1 MSESVLFIL
10 EPVRL
15 YSPQATPNST
25 TPHSTTLL
33 DYGNIF
39 SRSVPSF
46 FIPRRPL
53 SDSWPCSVYTTIARI
68 GSTPLE
74 RHRLSPS
81 SLFTTLDT
89 SNDFEFRI
97 NLVGWSTSLHWI
109 GAVHQVSPY
118 RSSESTS
125 SLVARVATCADERF
139 SDRYHKYSS
148 CSLFAVDISTGAAFC
163 IVGTALART
172 LSCQSFFPFFDFRSQ
187 TYISFCSLNNRSR
200 TTLCISPRSFRRP
213 LFASASFDRSDR
225 FSSTEFER
233 DAGRFNSSRFSR
245 PVRRTSM
252 PNSGSHQLNPFEVQT
267 TVIPP

>member
-1 MSESVLFIL
+1 MSESILFIL

-33 DYGNIF
+33 DYGNIS

-109 GAVHQVSPY
+109 GAVHRVSLS
-118 RSSESTS
+118 RSGESS
-125 SLVARVATCADERF
+125 SSCRCSFATCADERL
-139 SDRYHKYSS
+139 SDRYHKYAS
-148 CSLFAVDISTGAAFC
+148 CSLFAVDISTGVAFC
-163 IVGTALART
+163 IVGTAPART
-172 LSCQSFFPFFDFRSQ
+172 LSRQSFSLFRLLSSNLHSRSQ
-187 TYISFCSLNNRSR
+187 SQQSITNDFAHLASVLPLPSLRLHLLR
-200 TTLCISPRSFRRP
+200 QVQPILV
-213 LFASASFDRSDR
+213 DRVR
-225 FSSTEFER
+225 R

-267 TVIPP
+267 TVMPP